1 MFPLFRLKPVIFL
14 LKCIFCYVIISKS
27 CINFKISHF
36 NRRVYEYSQKEQ
48 LSTILLLEENMK
60 KYKKLITSM
69 LTLLIFTSSI
79 CQIQTLAKTASPTI
93 VKNILIY
100 EGTSKTV
107 KLKPNGSTI
116 KRVKWV
122 QSNQNLSLKVLSRTR
137 YKITAK
143 KSGTTKLT
151 AKVIYRSKNTT
162 HTKNLVCKVFMPK
175 KNMTTSTPV
184 TTTAPTATTSTTPS
198 ASAVP
203 TSSPTVTACVLD
215 SSAPLKASIAPGVLD
230 SSEALQP
237 PVSPTPLVSCEP
249 LSETPTTIL
258 TPPNNTNT
266 LYITGVPQNTATPVP
281 ATHKPVIT
289 DTPVYAS
296 LTPTATNAPVYTSPA
311 PTATNTPVYVS
322 LAPTATNT
330 PVYTTL
336 TATPASTPTH
346 ATQTPNLSTPLPLD
360 DSICEDTV
368 VLAQY
373 EYADSTKTTITKCLN
388 RETATK
394 AVIPSTV
401 TTIESHAF
409 SDCRALTTVIIQHG
423 VVSIGA
429 SAFAN
434 CTQLESI
441 VLPNSVKDIG
451 TFAFFNCN
459 KLTKVTLPNTI
470 TTLSLG
476 IFSNCYQLEN
486 LVLPA
491 SLTTIDYYAFSNC
504 YSLRDVIFSNGLTC
518 INGGAFQNCISL
530 TNVRLPNSL
539 TAIGFKIFE
548 GCNQLLTV
556 TIPDHADTTTKL
568 ALDKLSSIFEGCTNL
583 CCISWK
589 GQNYGNAE
597 SFRNA
602 VLSITL

>member
-203 TSSPTVTACVLD
+203 TSSPTVTTCVLD

-230 SSEALQP
+230 SSEALQT

-249 LSETPTTIL
+249 LSETPTAIL

-266 LYITGVPQNTATPVP
+266 LYITAVPQNTATPVP

-289 DTPVYAS
+289 
-296 LTPTATNAPVYTSPA
+296 
-311 PTATNTPVYVS
+311 
-322 LAPTATNT
+322 NT

-336 TATPASTPTH
+336 TTTPASTPTH

>member
-237 PVSPTPLVSCEP
+237 PVSKTPLVSCEP

-266 LYITGVPQNTATPVP
+266 LYITAVPQNTATPVP

-289 DTPVYAS
+289 ETPVYAS
-296 LTPTATNAPVYTSPA
+296 
-311 PTATNTPVYVS
+311 
-322 LAPTATNT
+322 
-330 PVYTTL
+330 L

-346 ATQTPNLSTPLPLD
+346 ATQTPNLSTP
-360 DSICEDTV
+360 
-368 VLAQY
+368 
-373 EYADSTKTTITKCLN
+373 
-388 RETATK
+388 
-394 AVIPSTV
+394 
-401 TTIESHAF
+401 
-409 SDCRALTTVIIQHG
+409 
-423 VVSIGA
+423 
-429 SAFAN
+429 
-434 CTQLESI
+434 
-441 VLPNSVKDIG
+441 
-451 TFAFFNCN
+451 
-459 KLTKVTLPNTI
+459 
-470 TTLSLG
+470 
-476 IFSNCYQLEN
+476 
-486 LVLPA
+486 
-491 SLTTIDYYAFSNC
+491 
-504 YSLRDVIFSNGLTC
+504 
-518 INGGAFQNCISL
+518 
-530 TNVRLPNSL
+530 
-539 TAIGFKIFE
+539 
-548 GCNQLLTV
+548 
-556 TIPDHADTTTKL
+556 
-568 ALDKLSSIFEGCTNL
+568 
-583 CCISWK
+583 
-589 GQNYGNAE
+589 
-597 SFRNA
+597 
-602 VLSITL
+602 

>member
-230 SSEALQP
+230 SSEALHP

-266 LYITGVPQNTATPVP
+266 LYITAVPQNTATPVP
-281 ATHKPVIT
+281 ATHKPVI
-289 DTPVYAS
+289 
-296 LTPTATNAPVYTSPA
+296 
-311 PTATNTPVYVS
+311 
-322 LAPTATNT
+322 TNT

>member
-230 SSEALQP
+230 SSEALQT

-249 LSETPTTIL
+249 LSETPTAIL

-266 LYITGVPQNTATPVP
+266 LYITAVPQNTATPVP

-289 DTPVYAS
+289 
-296 LTPTATNAPVYTSPA
+296 
-311 PTATNTPVYVS
+311 
-322 LAPTATNT
+322 NT

-336 TATPASTPTH
+336 TTTPASTPAH